1 MVRDSVDTYNGQ
13 LTVWLHTWAT
23 YTSMI
28 SKASVISRISQEIE
42 SRLNSKHLGN
52 SQGEWSA
59 EMNGEERI

>member
-13 LTVWLHTWAT
+13 LTAWLHTWAT

-42 SRLNSKHLGN
+42 NRLNTKHLGN
-52 SQGEWSA
+52 SQGEGSA
-59 EMNGEERI
+59 GMNGKERI